1 MWRIL
6 MKENPIDVRQAIAD
20 VALLRRVLNQI
31 EERNIDKDSSGLFGT
46 TLKTNMLLQIVALV
60 SALIIGFI
68 EIFSG
73 DAIFRSLSLAHELS
87 DVRLIGISVMA
98 LMITGIMIGLYFVL
112 WRASQKSGEEF
123 GAYIKRNFR
132 YSRQV
137 SYLSD
142 LLMKFFAVGL
152 LLLANQSQWIAPL
165 LIAFTGDYLLQGRL
179 FTLSTKLAVVL
190 GVGCIAG
197 AILQFLLQSSS
208 LIPPVTIFSII
219 TIISIVRLMKLK
231 QRQNKLTI

>member
-1 MWRIL
+1 

-31 EERNIDKDSSGLFGT
+31 EERNINKSSSGLFGT
-46 TLKTNMLLQIVALV
+46 TLKTNMLLQFVALV
-60 SALIIGFI
+60 SALIIGFV

-73 DAIFRSLSLAHELS
+73 DVIFRSLSLAHEPF
-87 DVRLIGISVMA
+87 DVRLIGIGIMA

-112 WRASQKSGEEF
+112 WRASQQNGEEF

-165 LIAFTGDYLLQGRL
+165 LMAFTGDYLLQGRL

-208 LIPPVTIFSII
+208 LIPPLTIFSAI
-219 TIISIVRLMKLK
+219 TVISIVRLLKLK
-231 QRQNKLTI
+231 QQQNKLAI